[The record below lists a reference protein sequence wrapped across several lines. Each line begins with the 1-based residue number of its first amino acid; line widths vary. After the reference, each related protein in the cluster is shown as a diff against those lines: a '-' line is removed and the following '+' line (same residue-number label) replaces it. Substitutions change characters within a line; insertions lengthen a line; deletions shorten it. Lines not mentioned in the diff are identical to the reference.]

1 MLLSLLRVKLCTTA
15 ASSLLLALLQMI
27 IDYSLSPLASEF
39 VPSSSLPKPER
50 ESSPQKA
57 NASLSINSPRSPPP
71 ERTSSSSE
79 APETEKPKDSSAST
93 PVKRVPTPPPES
105 EPREE
110 NGKELEEEDENDD
123 RHYLN
128 LSIIS
133 YCYYFLPHKKIN
145 KCEINSIGKYHIF
158 LDEALFCNLN
168 RSVSSIHYFKVYS
181 FDFLIN
187 LEIVSS
193 ILYAIL
199 SWFLSNSIIL
209 CFNFL
214 FSTRR
219 DSDG

>member
-1 MLLSLLRVKLCTTA
+1 MAIDLIRGGRIANRGFKATKTSNAYLKTLIKVQTILCSSMPSSAVEPNPSSTPSFTRDSTSPDSTDTPSQSPGLFALPPKMLLSLLRVKLSTTA

-79 APETEKPKDSSAST
+79 VPETEKPKDSSAST

-110 NGKELEEEDENDD
+110 NGKELEEEDEPQND
-123 RHYLN
+123 
-128 LSIIS
+128 
-133 YCYYFLPHKKIN
+133 
-145 KCEINSIGKYHIF
+145 
-158 LDEALFCNLN
+158 LF
-168 RSVSSIHYFKVYS
+168 YFKY
-181 FDFLIN
+181 
-187 LEIVSS
+187 
-193 ILYAIL
+193 
-199 SWFLSNSIIL
+199 
-209 CFNFL
+209 
-214 FSTRR
+214 
-219 DSDG
+219 